1 MLLFS
6 ATVPDWV
13 LETAERYM
21 TKDRVII
28 DLIGQATVRTA
39 VTVEHKAIC
48 CPYAERPATIA
59 DVIQV

>member
-6 ATVPDWV
+6 ATVLDWV

-21 TKDRVII
+21 SEDRVVV
-28 DLIGQATVRTA
+28 DLIGQETVCTA
-39 VTVEHKAIC
+39 VTVKHKAIC

>member
-1 MLLFS
+1 
-6 ATVPDWV
+6 
-13 LETAERYM
+13 M
-21 TKDRVII
+21 TKDRVVI